1 MTQGGD
7 GMSPVRHPVVASDV
21 ARSLHASQRT
31 MSTATTTGVKRL
43 RILVVDDDAEMRLT
57 LRRVLEDGG
66 HEVVE
71 SSRADEVEHAVA
83 SEGIQAVILDKEMPG
98 LGGLDVLPALR
109 EAHERLPV
117 ILITAFGGEEV
128 ERRARRLGATYYL
141 EKPFR
146 LAALMA
152 LLRRIAEGEP
162 ASGDGGQRT
171 GPRP

>member
-1 MTQGGD
+1 
-7 GMSPVRHPVVASDV
+7 
-21 ARSLHASQRT
+21 
-31 MSTATTTGVKRL
+31 MSTATSTTVKRL

-66 HEVVE
+66 HEVLE

-83 SEGIQAVILDKEMPG
+83 SEGVQAVILDKEMPG
-98 LGGLDVLPALR
+98 TGGLDVLPALR
-109 EAHERLPV
+109 QAHERLPV

-146 LAALMA
+146 LAELMA
-152 LLRRIAEGEP
+152 LLRTIAEGD
-162 ASGDGGQRT
+162 AARAGGGQLA